1 MTGNVD
7 ALPEYER
14 HSLRMAERRELAG
27 GFAKQIQ
34 LTTEPFLDIPFADA
48 RVLDIGCG
56 YGHTSAELA
65 RLARAVVAVE
75 PNGPLADHAA
85 ELARTSTPSF
95 TFRAAGVES
104 LGTGDDDGAF
114 DVVVLDNVLEHLP
127 DQHLALERVSRC
139 LRPGGVAYIL
149 VPNKLWPIEA
159 HYSLPF
165 LSYLPLPLATRY
177 LRLSGRGTDYRDAS
191 YAPTARRLRRLLSV
205 TPGLDVHFT
214 LPGDV
219 SLAQGG
225 GSLVYR
231 WGVRALRR
239 WPALWTISKALLVVA
254 VKQAADGPLPSE

>member
-1 MTGNVD
+1 MAGNVS

-14 HSLRMAERRELAG
+14 RSLRMAERRRLAA
-27 GFAKQIQ
+27 GFATQIK

-48 RVLDIGCG
+48 RVLDVGCG

-65 RLARAVVAVE
+65 RLAHEVVGVE
-75 PNGPLADHAA
+75 PNELLAEHAG
-85 ELARTSTPSF
+85 ELARTSTPPF
-95 TFRAAGVES
+95 AFRRAGVES
-104 LGTGDDDGAF
+104 LGTGSDGGAF

-127 DQHLALERVSRC
+127 DQHLALERVSHC
-139 LRPGGVAYIL
+139 LRPGGVVYIL

-159 HYSLPF
+159 HYTLPF

-191 YAPTARRLRRLLSV
+191 YAPTARRLRRLV
-205 TPGLDVHFT
+205 EDAPGLDPHFT

-219 SLAQGG
+219 SLAEGG
-225 GSLVYR
+225 GSALYR

-254 VKQAADGPLPSE
+254 VKQRPTNDRGNA